1 MNWSPVR
8 CAEDSL
14 NVSTETDLWELSA
27 CASCLCSVIV
37 CVMYLPVHDYQKTSM
52 YIQSSNMRLTIPF
65 SGKFKLRD
73 LLAVP
78 MQRILKY
85 HLLLR
90 ELMSNTAQSHEEAK
104 TIQSAYE
111 AMLDVSDYIN
121 EVCD

>member
-1 MNWSPVR
+1 
-8 CAEDSL
+8 
-14 NVSTETDLWELSA
+14 
-27 CASCLCSVIV
+27 
-37 CVMYLPVHDYQKTSM
+37 MYLHDYQKTSM